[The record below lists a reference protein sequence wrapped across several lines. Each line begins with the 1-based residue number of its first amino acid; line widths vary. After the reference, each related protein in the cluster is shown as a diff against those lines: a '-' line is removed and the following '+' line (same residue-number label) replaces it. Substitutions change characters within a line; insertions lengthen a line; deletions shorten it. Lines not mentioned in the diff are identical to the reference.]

1 METNS
6 YVIQITQDI
15 HQMQAHQ
22 GESNTPY
29 ELQSQNKGKGRRKTW
44 GIGVHMN
51 KGKKTN
57 QESSTV

>member
-1 METNS
+1 
-6 YVIQITQDI
+6 
-15 HQMQAHQ
+15 MQAHH